1 MQYEDAHA
9 LCRSWMYIQ
18 NVIAYTGA
26 CKMGIE
32 DLSVLSYQLPVL

>member
-9 LCRSWMYIQ
+9 LCRSWIYIQ

-26 CKMGIE
+26 CKMA
-32 DLSVLSYQLPVL
+32 